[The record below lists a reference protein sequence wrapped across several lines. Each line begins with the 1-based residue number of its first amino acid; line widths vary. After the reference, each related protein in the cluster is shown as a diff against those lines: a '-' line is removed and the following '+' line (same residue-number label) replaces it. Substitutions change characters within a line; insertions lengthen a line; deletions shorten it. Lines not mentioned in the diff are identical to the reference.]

1 MSQVSSIEKLD
12 IKYRALSQREK
23 ILGLV
28 VAALFSGY
36 IAYELLVFPIAKEI
50 DTLSAT
56 VSTSYNQLNTL
67 ESELDQVNIRI
78 ATDPNEPLKDRIE
91 RLTARIEMLDNNFQE
106 QINELIPAAQMPKVL
121 ESLFTKSF
129 KLSLIEMQSVEP
141 VDLFANDAEK
151 RDVSL
156 YQHGVRL
163 VFKGQFFDVQE
174 FLTSIEKMPYQLYWH
189 SLNYRVEDYPQAIV
203 EIELFTLSSNEAFIG
218 V

>member
-1 MSQVSSIEKLD
+1 MLADGRVIKTGGRSRKSAAGYDLTRLFIGSEGTLGIITELTLRLHGIPEMIAGGICSFPTIRNACDAVIET
-12 IKYRALSQREK
+12 IQ
-23 ILGLV
+23 LGIPV
-28 VAALFSGY
+28 
-36 IAYELLVFPIAKEI
+36 
-50 DTLSAT
+50 
-56 VSTSYNQLNTL
+56 
-67 ESELDQVNIRI
+67 
-78 ATDPNEPLKDRIE
+78 
-91 RLTARIEMLDNNFQE
+91 ARIEMLDNNFQE